1 MAMSETNQLAWE
13 SNVEAGYRAMAQDEA
28 REAQALDLA
37 EATIEDVSDEAR

>member
-1 MAMSETNQLAWE
+1 MSETDQPTAE

-28 REAQALDLA
+28 REAQALELA